1 MTVQV
6 AAPARRPARSTAAQ
20 RAYQR
25 RSRRTAHLTPDTATP
40 APARRGGSVAARIPF
55 VATIIGLLGIGM
67 AVTLL
72 LTTRAAEDSYQLS
85 AARDYNQRLIQERA
99 VLQRDVETGNSA
111 PVLAMQAAKLGMI
124 PTGEVARL
132 VVGDDGG
139 VRVVG
144 TPAPAEG
151 APAAPLNPPAADDR
165 TRAQLPPLAG
175 SAGSENPRPLTPS
188 AGTDRA
194 AAPSAGAAGEAPT
207 TTTPGAAPSAAAA
220 VPPGAAAAVPPGG
233 TAAVPAGATAAV
245 PAGEPAPASPD
256 ATPSPGNA
264 GAAPGQPEQLV
275 PVTPATHAEDGRR

>member
-194 AAPSAGAAGEAPT
+194 AAPSVGAAGEAPT
-207 TTTPGAAPSAAAA
+207 ATTPGAAPSAAAA
-220 VPPGAAAAVPPGG
+220 VPPGAAA
-233 TAAVPAGATAAV
+233 VPAGATAAV
-245 PAGEPAPASPD
+245 PAGEPAPAPPD

>member
-85 AARDYNQRLIQERA
+85 AARDYNQRLVQERA
-99 VLQRDVETGNSA
+99 VLQRDVQAGNSA

-151 APAAPLNPPAADDR
+151 APAAPLNPPSPDDR

-175 SAGSENPRPLTPS
+175 SAGSENPRPVTPS
-188 AGTDRA
+188 AGADRS
-194 AAPSAGAAGEAPT
+194 AAPSGAAGGEAPT
-207 TTTPGAAPSAAAA
+207 ATTSPLTPPSAESA
-220 VPPGAAAAVPPGG
+220 
-233 TAAVPAGATAAV
+233 
-245 PAGEPAPASPD
+245 PAPES

>member
-1 MTVQV
+1 M
-6 AAPARRPARSTAAQ
+6 
-20 RAYQR
+20 
-25 RSRRTAHLTPDTATP
+25 
-40 APARRGGSVAARIPF
+40 AARIPF

-194 AAPSAGAAGEAPT
+194 AAPSVGAAGEAPT
-207 TTTPGAAPSAAAA
+207 ATTPGAAPSAAAA
-220 VPPGAAAAVPPGG
+220 VPPGAAA
-233 TAAVPAGATAAV
+233 VPAGATAAV
-245 PAGEPAPASPD
+245 PAGEPASAPPD

>member
-207 TTTPGAAPSAAAA
+207 ATTPGAAPSAAAA
-220 VPPGAAAAVPPGG
+220 VPPGA
-233 TAAVPAGATAAV
+233 AAVPAGATAAV

>member
-1 MTVQV
+1 M
-6 AAPARRPARSTAAQ
+6 
-20 RAYQR
+20 
-25 RSRRTAHLTPDTATP
+25 
-40 APARRGGSVAARIPF
+40 
-55 VATIIGLLGIGM
+55 ATIIGLLGIGM

-207 TTTPGAAPSAAAA
+207 ATTPGAAPSAAAA
-220 VPPGAAAAVPPGG
+220 VPPGA
-233 TAAVPAGATAAV
+233 TAAV
-245 PAGEPAPASPD
+245 PAGEPAPAPPD